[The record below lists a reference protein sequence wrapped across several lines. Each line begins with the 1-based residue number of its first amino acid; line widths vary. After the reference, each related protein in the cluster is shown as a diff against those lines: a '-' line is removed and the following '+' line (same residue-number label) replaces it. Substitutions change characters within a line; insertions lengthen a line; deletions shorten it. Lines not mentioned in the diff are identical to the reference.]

1 MSLTVKL
8 HPAERFLNWFPRHTK
23 LYIRGE
29 RGADWPKRNK
39 LDKEL
44 FDALVPFLE
53 LLRHEA
59 RVEAYERVLAGA
71 GSFDRGETIR
81 QMVEELKEDEQ
92 RKSGAAK
99 ERMNGTPK
107 KS

>member
-1 MSLTVKL
+1 MSLEVKL
-8 HPAERFLNWFPRHTK
+8 HPAERFLNWFPKHTK
-23 LYIRGE
+23 LYVRGE

-53 LLRHEA
+53 GLRHEA
-59 RVEAYERVLAGA
+59 RIEAYERVLATP
-71 GSFDRGETIR
+71 FDRGETIR
-81 QMVEELKEDEQ
+81 QAVEEMRDDEQ

-99 ERMNGTPK
+99 ERMNASK